1 MPSLSSA
8 TQIRLNSVT
17 ACLKAAV
24 DTVDILANDLRIPF
38 FNSISAT
45 IESLTKLMEE
55 NTLGTLSPTMLSH
68 IGDFIMTLHKIHM
81 FVEAQQDGNK
91 IKILLRR
98 SEMNTLLK
106 DCKTGLQNAIV
117 VFKINTAN
125 LSKYINE
132 MQKNAM
138 ERHHEVLELIAS
150 LSDTTNSETTSS
162 LSRVLSS
169 SFNRS
174 SSTSLSMLPSM
185 PQIFHG
191 RESELSDILQ
201 LFINNKPRIPIL
213 GAGGMGKTSLAR
225 AVLHHPDI
233 IHSFGDCR
241 IFVACDVASTMP
253 ELVALI
259 VNHLGLKLS
268 KNPTQQIIRHFAI
281 RPPSLL
287 ILDNLET
294 AWESTGSRK
303 EIEEFLALLTDIQH
317 LALIITMRG
326 AERPA
331 QIRWTRP
338 FLEPLSPL
346 AYDAAQKTFID
357 IAGEIHDSNDVDKIL
372 HLTDNMPLA
381 IDLMAHL
388 VDSEGCATV
397 LSRWDTEKT
406 SLVSDGYDRRSNL
419 DMSIAL
425 SLSSPRVASIS
436 GTQDLLSLLSMLP
449 DGLSDIELKKSSF
462 PIHNILECK
471 ATLLRTS
478 LAYYS
483 SQKRLKVLVPIQEH
497 MQIISPSST

>member
-1 MPSLSSA
+1 
-8 TQIRLNSVT
+8 
-17 ACLKAAV
+17 
-24 DTVDILANDLRIPF
+24 
-38 FNSISAT
+38 
-45 IESLTKLMEE
+45 
-55 NTLGTLSPTMLSH
+55 
-68 IGDFIMTLHKIHM
+68 
-81 FVEAQQDGNK
+81 
-91 IKILLRR
+91 
-98 SEMNTLLK
+98 
-106 DCKTGLQNAIV
+106 
-117 VFKINTAN
+117 
-125 LSKYINE
+125 
-132 MQKNAM
+132 
-138 ERHHEVLELIAS
+138 
-150 LSDTTNSETTSS
+150 
-162 LSRVLSS
+162 
-169 SFNRS
+169 
-174 SSTSLSMLPSM
+174 LPSM

-201 LFINNKPRIPIL
+201 LFTQTAPRIAIL

-233 IHSFGDCR
+233 IHIWRVFIHIYGECCR

-259 VNHLGLKLS
+259 VNYLGLKLG
-268 KNPTQQIIRHFAI
+268 KNPTQQIIHHI
-281 RPPSLL
+281 ESGPPTLL

-294 AWESTGSRK
+294 AWESPGSRK
-303 EIEEFLALLTDIQH
+303 AIEEFLSLLTDIQH

-331 QIRWTRP
+331 QTRWTRP

-357 IAGEIHDSNDVDKIL
+357 IAGKNHDTNHMDKIL

-388 VDSEGCATV
+388 VDSEGCETV

-425 SLSSPRVASIS
+425 SFSSPRVASVS
-436 GTQDLLSLLSMLP
+436 GTNYLLSLLSMLP
-449 DGLSDIELKKSSF
+449 DGISDLELRKSNF
-462 PIHNILECK
+462 PIPNILECK

-478 LAYYS
+478 LAYIS

-497 MQIISPSST
+497 IQRHHPAQIFIVEPLFQHYWELLELYEKRNGTMLAEIIPQIRMSFVNIQSLLSFRMQQEQLDNSQTIYCAI